1 MTKNPVVNEPKMH
14 KKRKVEGMDITAV
27 IIISLFAM
35 LIILPFWSSVMISLT
50 TESDY
55 MRNKF
60 VLWPATF
67 TFESYKTLFTG
78 KSIFIGYSNT
88 LYHIAFG
95 LPISMFLTISMG
107 YVLSRPHF
115 PGKKIFTTFVMITM
129 LFGGGMIPTFLL
141 VKELGLINNRWAVI
155 LTNLLSTYNCI
166 LMSSYIRTLPASLF
180 ESARLDGAGESK
192 ILFSIVLPLSLP
204 IIATLSLFYLVGK
217 WNEWWSS
224 MMYLN
229 KNNLM
234 PLQMVLRNLIE
245 SAQVLAEQGFESLSQ
260 TQAEKA
266 FTMGMKMA
274 AIVVTMLPVMLVFPF
289 LQKYFMK
296 GITIGAVKE

>member
-14 KKRKVEGMDITAV
+14 KKRKVEGMDVAAVV
-27 IIISLFAM
+27 IISIFAI

-50 TESDY
+50 TESEY

-60 VLWPATF
+60 VLWPSIF

-95 LPISMFLTISMG
+95 LPISMFLTVSMG

-141 VKELGLINNRWAVI
+141 IKELGLINNRWAVI

>member
-1 MTKNPVVNEPKMH
+1 MTKNPVVNEPKLH
-14 KKRKVEGMDITAV
+14 KKRKVESMDIVATA
-27 IIISLFAM
+27 IIGIFAIA
-35 LIILPFWSSVMISLT
+35 IILPFWSSIMISLT
-50 TESDY
+50 TENDY

-67 TFESYKTLFTG
+67 TLESYKTLFTG

-141 VKELGLINNRWAVI
+141 IKELGLINNRWAVI

-192 ILFSIVLPLSLP
+192 ILFSIVLPLSMP

-229 KNNLM
+229 KNNMM

>member
-1 MTKNPVVNEPKMH
+1 MIKNPVANDTQLQ
-14 KKRKVEGMDITAV
+14 KKRKIEGMDVFAV
-27 IIISLFAM
+27 TIIGIFAV

-50 TESDY
+50 TETDY
-55 MRNKF
+55 LRNKF
-60 VLWPATF
+60 VLWPAQF
-67 TFESYKTLFTG
+67 TFESYNTLFTG
-78 KSIFIGYSNT
+78 KSILIGYKNT
-88 LYHIAFG
+88 LIHLAYG
-95 LPISMFLTISMG
+95 MPISMFLTISMG
-107 YVLSRPHF
+107 YVLSRPQY
-115 PGKKIFTTFVMITM
+115 PGKKLFTIFVMITM
-129 LFGGGMIPTFLL
+129 LFSGGMIPGFLL
-141 VKELGLINNRWAVI
+141 IKELGLINNRWAVI

-166 LMSSYIRTLPASLF
+166 LMASYIRTLPASLF

-192 ILFSIVLPLSLP
+192 ILFSIVLPLSTP
-204 IIATLSLFYLVGK
+204 IIATLGLFYLVGK
-217 WNEWWSS
+217 WNEWWCS

-229 KNNLM
+229 KNTMM

-245 SAQVLAEQGFESLSQ
+245 SAQVLASQGFESLSQ
-260 TQAEKA
+260 TQAQKA